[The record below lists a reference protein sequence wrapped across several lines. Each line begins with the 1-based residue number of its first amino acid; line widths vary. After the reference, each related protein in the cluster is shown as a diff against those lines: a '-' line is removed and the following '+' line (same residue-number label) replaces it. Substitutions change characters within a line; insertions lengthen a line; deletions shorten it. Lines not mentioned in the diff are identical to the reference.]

1 MCHRPKLDYP
11 YWGMVINELVGICR
25 LRIPIMGWMTRPC
38 TMFLSLRT
46 CWSLPHFCQLVN
58 DTSLVD
64 QYEGTALKVF
74 FFRNEISQV
83 TDHPISRIEMI
94 HQHINKHSITVE
106 FPAGIL
112 NGTSTSFWGPLNLL
126 PAYGYQSLQ
135 AQQHASV
142 AQPHQNFWA
151 PWPAWISCG
160 QVVET
165 LDGTM
170 MPPNVLDWDWCLKI
184 SLHKCRQKCARSAGL
199 TCCWA
204 LSTRCFEKAPF

>member
-1 MCHRPKLDYP
+1 MYHVFILAH
-11 YWGMVINELVGICR
+11 MLIASS
-25 LRIPIMGWMTRPC
+25 
-38 TMFLSLRT
+38 FLPT
-46 CWSLPHFCQLVN
+46 CQRYKFGGSIWRHSAE
-58 DTSLVD
+58 S
-64 QYEGTALKVF
+64 F